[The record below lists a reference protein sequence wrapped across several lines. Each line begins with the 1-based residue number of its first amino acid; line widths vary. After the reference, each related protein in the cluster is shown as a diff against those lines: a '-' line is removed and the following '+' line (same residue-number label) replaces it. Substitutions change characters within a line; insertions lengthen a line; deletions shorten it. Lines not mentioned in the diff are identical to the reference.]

1 MICTTEGSTLAI
13 TCWYSVCSW
22 LVTEGEALAPV
33 EEDAEDEDE
42 EPLVQPLTAST
53 TQSAIAPGPASRT
66 ATALG
71 PVGREP
77 VGIGRV

>member
-1 MICTTEGSTLAI
+1 LAI
-13 TCWYSVCSW
+13 TCWYSVWSW
-22 LVTEGEALAPV
+22 LVTEGEALAAV

-42 EPLVQPLTAST
+42 ELPVQPLTANA
-53 TQSAIAPGPASRT
+53 TQSAIAPGTASRA

-71 PVGREP
+71 PVGRGP